1 MISSTTRRIA
11 DEVPVLREPET
22 AGLERLAGGRIKQ
35 PQDTEQG
42 CRAFAAADLAS
53 AGLLTGA
60 YPRARMEH
68 SAASWTARADLLQR
82 IEAGIAATRSARMAA
97 AASLVSV
104 Q

>member
-1 MISSTTRRIA
+1 MISSRTRSPDA
-11 DEVPVLREPET
+11 APPALREPEV
-22 AGLERLAGGRIKQ
+22 AGLLRLSTTRNKQ

-68 SAASWTARADLLQR
+68 SAASWTTRADLLHR
-82 IEAGIAATRSARMAA
+82 LEAGIAATRRGRMVTAVA
-97 AASLVSV
+97 LAEAE
-104 Q
+104 